1 MADTIGNYINQPPAA
16 YHITFMKYLI
26 CFALVLS
33 CLADAVSFAAAA
45 SGVATVLLFA
55 ELISAAQMVSQA
67 ARERCMQQCIPVAEL
82 VSQAARCIPELE
94 RLQQELDASK
104 NETKEARKRTQL
116 IERSTES
123 YLTQAYAKTDKL
135 QARLDRN
142 KKTYLDNISF
152 AADMKARADALDREN
167 EVVHAEN
174 QELHGSVECLT
185 DELDSMQ
192 FVVEGIREASER
204 VSERA
209 SKRQRM

>member
-82 VSQAARCIPELE
+82 E

-142 KKTYLDNISF
+142 KETYLDNISF

-174 QELHGSVECLT
+174 QELHGSVESLRDNLLILQAVLVSEVKRIL
-185 DELDSMQ
+185 DEN
-192 FVVEGIREASER
+192 ER
-204 VSERA
+204 ANERA
-209 SKRQRM
+209 SKRQRIAM

>member
-1 MADTIGNYINQPPAA
+1 
-16 YHITFMKYLI
+16 MKYLI

-82 VSQAARCIPELE
+82 ERLQQELDASKNETKEARKRTQLIERSTESYLTQAS

-142 KKTYLDNISF
+142 EKTYLDNISF

-185 DELDSMQ
+185 DELDS
-192 FVVEGIREASER
+192 I
-204 VSERA
+204 
-209 SKRQRM
+209 

>member
-1 MADTIGNYINQPPAA
+1 MTDTIRNYINQPPAA

-82 VSQAARCIPELE
+82 E

-142 KKTYLDNISF
+142 KETYLDNISF

-204 VSERA
+204 ASERA

>member
-1 MADTIGNYINQPPAA
+1 MLKTSYTDTIGNYINQPPAA

-82 VSQAARCIPELE
+82 E

-142 KKTYLDNISF
+142 KETYLDNISF

-209 SKRQRM
+209 SKRQRIAM

>member
-1 MADTIGNYINQPPAA
+1 
-16 YHITFMKYLI
+16 MKYLI

-82 VSQAARCIPELE
+82 E

-142 KKTYLDNISF
+142 KETYLDNISF

-204 VSERA
+204 ASERA

>member
-1 MADTIGNYINQPPAA
+1 MTDTIRNYINQPPAA

-82 VSQAARCIPELE
+82 E

-142 KKTYLDNISF
+142 KETYLDNISF

-174 QELHGSVECLT
+174 QELHGSVESLRDNLLILQAVLVSEVKRIL
-185 DELDSMQ
+185 DEN
-192 FVVEGIREASER
+192 ER
-204 VSERA
+204 ANERA
-209 SKRQRM
+209 SKRQRIAM